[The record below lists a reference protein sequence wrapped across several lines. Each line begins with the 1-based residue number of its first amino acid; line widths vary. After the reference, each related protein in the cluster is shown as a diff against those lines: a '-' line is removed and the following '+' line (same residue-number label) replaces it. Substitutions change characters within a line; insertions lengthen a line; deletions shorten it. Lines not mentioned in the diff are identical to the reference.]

1 MGLNRSVLVAATA
14 LTYLG
19 VSGEDAMRR
28 LRERRA
34 GALFNEVFAEHV
46 RRLPA
51 RRIRV
56 ELA

>member
-1 MGLNRSVLVAATA
+1 MELVA

-19 VSGEDAMRR
+19 VSGEDALQQ

-46 RRLPA
+46 RQLPA

-56 ELA
+56 EPA